1 MKYTVHQINLI
12 NLTDEQYAAHRE
24 TYLNTTFRPSDE
36 AILAA
41 RSLYAPV
48 AEINT
53 TSLNQVFNIGNIG
66 PDSKIKRLAPMHS
79 VSVGDVIVDANGEA
93 AYVSTFGF
101 KKMGFNLFAN

>member
-1 MKYTVHQINLI
+1 MKYTVYQINLS
-12 NLTDEQYAAHRE
+12 DDQYAVHRE

-41 RSLYAPV
+41 RSLYSPV

-66 PDSKIKRLAPMHS
+66 PESKIKRLAPMHS
-79 VSVGDVIVDANGEA
+79 VSVGDVIIDANGEA

-101 KKMGFNLFAN
+101 KKMGFNLFGN

>member
-1 MKYTVHQINLI
+1 MKYTVHQINLS
-12 NLTDEQYAAHRE
+12 DDQYAAHRE
-24 TYLNTTFRPSDE
+24 TYLNTTFRPTDE

-53 TSLNQVFNIGNIG
+53 TSLNQVFHIGNIG